1 MTASLPAARSVDHM
15 SMEARFSHP
24 RRAYPRRWDRPFFV
38 FLEALMKMELVLYQ
52 ALIAIDVPEPKA
64 EAVIQALE
72 SDMRSFLVTKSDLTS
87 LEHRLSTEIGQSRS
101 EVAQLE
107 VKLTIRMGVMLSA
120 TIGILI
126 AAMKF
131 IH

>member
-1 MTASLPAARSVDHM
+1 
-15 SMEARFSHP
+15 
-24 RRAYPRRWDRPFFV
+24 
-38 FLEALMKMELVLYQ
+38 MKMDLALYQ
-52 ALIAIDVPEPKA
+52 ALIAINVPEPKA

-72 SDMRSFLVTKSDLTS
+72 TDMLTLLATKSDLDN
-87 LEHRLSTEIGQSRS
+87 LEHRLIAEIAKADVR
-101 EVAQLE
+101 
-107 VKLTIRMGVMLSA
+107 LTIRMGVMLSA

>member
-1 MTASLPAARSVDHM
+1 
-15 SMEARFSHP
+15 
-24 RRAYPRRWDRPFFV
+24 
-38 FLEALMKMELVLYQ
+38 MKMELALYQ
-52 ALIAIDVPEPKA
+52 ALIAINVPEPKA
-64 EAVIQALE
+64 NAVIEALE
-72 SDMRSFLVTKSDLTS
+72 SDLQTSLATKSDVAQIRAEL
-87 LEHRLSTEIGQSRS
+87 
-101 EVAQLE
+101 AQLE

>member
-1 MTASLPAARSVDHM
+1 
-15 SMEARFSHP
+15 
-24 RRAYPRRWDRPFFV
+24 
-38 FLEALMKMELVLYQ
+38 MKMELALYQ